1 MYIVQYERAGLLV
14 QYELAGLLVQFDHA
28 GLHGQ
33 YELTGLNKYVNP
45 NSIKIYFLSK
55 IKERFGDLK
64 TLDMS
69 KYKV

>member
-45 NSIKIYFLSK
+45 NSIKIFFLLQK
-55 IKERFGDLK
+55 LRRGLVI
-64 TLDMS
+64 
-69 KYKV
+69 